1 MTSRPRQLCAWG
13 LGCMRAHMATHA
25 GGAGRPYPVLDR
37 GRVARA
43 RLVPAVKGERA
54 RCIHAQR
61 ACRALLHR
69 ALALR
74 QLGLAARQRGRRGGR
89 RRAARRASAPAA
101 AAPAAPRA
109 RRQAASS
116 AASSLRRAAASP
128 ASGPAR
134 PVPPCGARAR
144 GRRCRRGALRR
155 RPPRRQ
161 GSCLAASC
169 RILQAASD

>member
-89 RRAARRASAPAA
+89 RRAARAPPGCLQRGLQPAARRGIPGVRPRPTGATLRRPGPRPALPPGRPAPPPPAPAGQLPCSLLPHPA
-101 AAPAAPRA
+101 GRKRLTAPT
-109 RRQAASS
+109 
-116 AASSLRRAAASP
+116 
-128 ASGPAR
+128 
-134 PVPPCGARAR
+134 VH
-144 GRRCRRGALRR
+144 
-155 RPPRRQ
+155 
-161 GSCLAASC
+161 GSMLC
-169 RILQAASD
+169 IT